1 MPYLD
6 LPKDHRHF
14 KALQRVGATGML
26 RGEGRNVGW
35 SNQTWFRADDPLMT
49 DDIFVSEMYSGSLPL
64 PPGEVTAGT
73 LLEVMRSLGFG
84 IPADP
89 SDWWM
94 SLGLGE
100 YDSRK
105 AATRLQAAV
114 VIDSLINPFFMFE
127 VNLKGE
133 VLNRF

>member
-1 MPYLD
+1 
-6 LPKDHRHF
+6 
-14 KALQRVGATGML
+14 
-26 RGEGRNVGW
+26 
-35 SNQTWFRADDPLMT
+35 
-49 DDIFVSEMYSGSLPL
+49 
-64 PPGEVTAGT
+64 
-73 LLEVMRSLGFG
+73 MRSLGFG

-94 SLGLGE
+94 NIGLGE
-100 YDSRK
+100 YDARK